1 MEEAFFVLEREKRLL
16 EDCLKGWKQDIHPEA
31 FKERNKR
38 LKEINKAIEVLKNFA
53 KC

>member
-1 MEEAFFVLEREKRLL
+1 MNEAIFVLEREKKIL
-16 EDCLKGWKQDIHPEA
+16 EDCLKGWKQDSHPEA

-38 LKEINKAIEVLKNFA
+38 LKEINKSIDVLKSFV